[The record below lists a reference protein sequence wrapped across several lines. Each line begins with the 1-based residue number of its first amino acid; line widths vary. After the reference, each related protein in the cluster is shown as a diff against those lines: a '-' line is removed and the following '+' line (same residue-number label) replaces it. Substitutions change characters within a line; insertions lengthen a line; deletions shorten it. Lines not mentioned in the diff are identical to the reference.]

1 MAKYCYENKLSNQNL
16 IAKPNIVW
24 MVDCTSLDLKTFSKI
39 YLFLYIYNYTK
50 FIITYKA
57 SKKTIHSKQIRNKIE
72 KNILRFFFYNKA

>member
-39 YLFLYIYNYTK
+39 YLFLYIYIVTQNLLSHIKLVKKQFTLNK
-50 FIITYKA
+50 SEIRL
-57 SKKTIHSKQIRNKIE
+57 KKTYFD
-72 KNILRFFFYNKA
+72 FFFL